1 MVDELLTLVKRRRG
15 PYYLAAG
22 PAVQA
27 GIPHPQNGAG
37 NGPGKEEI
45 PYRFVHYQQDGP
57 IATVTLS
64 RPELSN
70 RVGLEMATELREV
83 CQAVQA
89 DENIRLVIL
98 TGEGDQFSVGR
109 EVLPEDLSG
118 SPASVSLDWLRS
130 IQAASAIAAIQVPVI
145 VAVNGD
151 AMDHGLELAIAGD
164 IRVASSGSKFGLTD
178 LAAGAFPW
186 DGGTQRLPRLVGPAW
201 ARDML
206 FTGRM
211 VDATEALSIGLVNRV
226 AEQPG
231 QLGDLVKE
239 IAEQIT
245 GGSPIGAR
253 YAKEAA
259 AKGMDLSL
267 ELGLGLEADLN
278 VILQSTSD
286 RAEGL
291 KSFLEKRRPKFTG
304 S

>member
-1 MVDELLTLVKRRRG
+1 M
-15 PYYLAAG
+15 
-22 PAVQA
+22 
-27 GIPHPQNGAG
+27 
-37 NGPGKEEI
+37 
-45 PYRFVHYQQDGP
+45 
-57 IATVTLS
+57 TLS

-201 ARDML
+201 ARDMIL
-206 FTGRM
+206 TSRII
-211 VDATEALSIGLVNRV
+211 DATEALAIGLVNRV
-226 AEQPG
+226 VDSGRLTEETRTLAESILAG
-231 QLGDLVKE
+231 GA
-239 IAEQIT
+239 IA
-245 GGSPIGAR
+245 AR
-253 YAKEAA
+253 YAKEAVSQGA
-259 AKGMDLSL
+259 DLTL
-267 ELGLGLEADLN
+267 DQGLRLEADLN
-278 VILQSTSD
+278 VLLQSTAD
-286 RAEGL
+286 RAEGI
-291 KSFLEKRRPKFTG
+291 KSFLERRPPRYTG
-304 S
+304 T